1 MMDDITTVFKFHW
14 GKYCMLAVP
23 ERYEELSTLLF
34 PKLRVIP
41 NADASSVRKQSL
53 RSRGEL
59 PAIQVR

>member
-1 MMDDITTVFKFHW
+1 MIDDITTVFKFHW
-14 GKYCMLAVP
+14 GKYCMLEVR

-34 PKLRVIP
+34 PRLRVIIP
-41 NADASSVRKQSL
+41 NADASSV